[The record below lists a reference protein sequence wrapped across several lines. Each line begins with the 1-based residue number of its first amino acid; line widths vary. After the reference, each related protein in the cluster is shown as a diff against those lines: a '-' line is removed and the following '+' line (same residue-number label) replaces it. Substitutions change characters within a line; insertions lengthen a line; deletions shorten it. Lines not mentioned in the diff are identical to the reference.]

1 MSKGMRDTV
10 ITLAIVCI
18 AFAAFFL
25 WEASWQTPDDVR
37 HYDEEPYYLT
47 TATPTITDEPNTP
60 MPSVTHTQPPTA
72 TFTPMPTNTPTS
84 TPTPTESPK
93 TASYGEVGTKY
104 CEVNGT
110 HGWKPLAWYT
120 ACNDRSAPQWRLQ
133 QIAKTDENGVRVV
146 LDPNGEWRYCVA
158 LPVYWGGDS
167 SRDIGKCIDIHM
179 ANGATLKCVL
189 GDTKRIEKSVN
200 GEGKYGI
207 GHNEIIEIQCD
218 LSRMNPIVPQM
229 GDGSYI
235 GEEWVGDVESITV
248 LDMYIEG
255 FRKE

>member
-1 MSKGMRDTV
+1 MNELKKV
-10 ITLAIVCI
+10 AVCV
-18 AFAAFFL
+18 AVFAVLMVAFFC
-25 WEASWQTPDDVR
+25 WQSSW
-37 HYDEEPYYLT
+37 YEEEPNIPRYDPITEKPLEPT
-47 TATPTITDEPNTP
+47 VFDVFATITQEPI
-60 MPSVTHTQPPTA
+60 SVVATIPTVVVYHTV
-72 TFTPMPTNTPTS
+72 
-84 TPTPTESPK
+84 TPTPTEPPRI
-93 TASYGEVGTKY
+93 ASETKY

-120 ACNDRSAPQWRLQ
+120 ACTDRSAPQWRLQ

-146 LDPNGEWRYCVA
+146 LDPNGEWRFCVA
-158 LPVYWGGDS
+158 LPVYWAGGTS
-167 SRDIGKCIDIHM
+167 KDIGKCVDIKM

-189 GDTKRIEKSVN
+189 GDTKRVWKSVN
-200 GEGKYGI
+200 GEGKYGV
-207 GHNEIIEIQCD
+207 GHNEVIEIQCD
-218 LSRMNPIVPQM
+218 LSRMNPIVPRM